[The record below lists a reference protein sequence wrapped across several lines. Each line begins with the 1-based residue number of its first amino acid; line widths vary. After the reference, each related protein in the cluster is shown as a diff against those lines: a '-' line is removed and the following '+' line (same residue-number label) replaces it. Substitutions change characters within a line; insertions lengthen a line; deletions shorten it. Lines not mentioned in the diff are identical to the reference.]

1 MAESISQYPM
11 VDKFLRYL
19 QVEKNTSPLTVKNYA
34 ADISLF
40 SNFLAERLGKDFQWQ
55 KIGVLDIRAYLAL
68 LNKEKYARTTI
79 ARRISSLR
87 SFYKF
92 LMRENYVEQNPFV
105 KVKITCIFGR
115 TGNQ

>member
-40 SNFLAERLGKDFQWQ
+40 SNFLSERLGKED
-55 KIGVLDIRAYLAL
+55 
-68 LNKEKYARTTI
+68 
-79 ARRISSLR
+79 R
-87 SFYKF
+87 SFGYSCLF
-92 LMRENYVEQNPFV
+92 SAAQ
-105 KVKITCIFGR
+105 
-115 TGNQ
+115 

>member
-55 KIGVLDIRAYLAL
+55 KI
-68 LNKEKYARTTI
+68 
-79 ARRISSLR
+79 
-87 SFYKF
+87 
-92 LMRENYVEQNPFV
+92 
-105 KVKITCIFGR
+105 
-115 TGNQ
+115 

>member
-40 SNFLAERLGKDFQWQ
+40 SNFLANGWGKIFN
-55 KIGVLDIRAYLAL
+55 G
-68 LNKEKYARTTI
+68 
-79 ARRISSLR
+79 RRSEFWI
-87 SFYKF
+87 
-92 LMRENYVEQNPFV
+92 FV
-105 KVKITCIFGR
+105 PI
-115 TGNQ
+115 

>member
-40 SNFLAERLGKDFQWQ
+40 SNFSRTAGERFSMAED
-55 KIGVLDIRAYLAL
+55 
-68 LNKEKYARTTI
+68 
-79 ARRISSLR
+79 R
-87 SFYKF
+87 SFGYSCLF
-92 LMRENYVEQNPFV
+92 SAAQ
-105 KVKITCIFGR
+105 
-115 TGNQ
+115 

>member
-40 SNFLAERLGKDFQWQ
+40 SNFLAERLGD
-55 KIGVLDIRAYLAL
+55 G
-68 LNKEKYARTTI
+68 
-79 ARRISSLR
+79 RRSEFWI
-87 SFYKF
+87 
-92 LMRENYVEQNPFV
+92 FV
-105 KVKITCIFGR
+105 PI
-115 TGNQ
+115 